1 MTAAQSFFV
10 SPRGDTRHGHVV
22 EADSFEEAA
31 VAFAERWSPPVDAD
45 GDIALIVRDR
55 EDGRE
60 ICLRL
65 DLDSGEAQ
73 PCG

>member
-1 MTAAQSFFV
+1 M
-10 SPRGDTRHGHVV
+10 V